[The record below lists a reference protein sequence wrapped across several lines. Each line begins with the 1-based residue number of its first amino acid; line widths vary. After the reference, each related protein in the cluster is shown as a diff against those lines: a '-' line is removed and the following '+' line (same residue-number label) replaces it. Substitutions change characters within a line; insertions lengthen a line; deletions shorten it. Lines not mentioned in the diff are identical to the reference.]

1 MLSLEITILLDCL
14 ATEQPPQETS
24 FLCLSGM
31 RIVGR
36 HHLTHFLNG
45 FRQIKLR
52 PVLMSHLLPHPQ
64 PPASSRASSLIC
76 TAGSGQDGAPGT
88 LPPEDTAA
96 EPSLTSS
103 DRISHSC
110 LGLLGVF
117 IHILNAHHSLIF
129 TITDDVCS

>member
-1 MLSLEITILLDCL
+1 
-14 ATEQPPQETS
+14 
-24 FLCLSGM
+24 
-31 RIVGR
+31 
-36 HHLTHFLNG
+36 
-45 FRQIKLR
+45 
-52 PVLMSHLLPHPQ
+52 MSHLLPHPQ
-64 PPASSRASSLIC
+64 PPVHPVS
-76 TAGSGQDGAPGT
+76 TAQLEKST
-88 LPPEDTAA
+88 PEDTAA